1 MVKMNLWVGAKARL
15 KIYGFI
21 AEIPYKKQQHKS
33 FDQCLWDWKIRI
45 KQIDTIENWENLN
58 LCFKSNFE
66 KSKYM
71 LCICA
76 SNLQQQGFEQLSS
89 NSLRKSNLLRK
100 VDFLLKIG
108 FQVIVFFTPLE
119 VGYLFVTV
127 GFCLQMS
134 PAIIFGTS
142 QNNI

>member
-1 MVKMNLWVGAKARL
+1 MVNMDLWVVGKARL
-15 KIYGFI
+15 KLYGFI
-21 AEIPYKKQQHKS
+21 AEIPYKKQQYKS
-33 FDQCLWDWKIRI
+33 FDQCRWVWKIRI
-45 KQIDTIENWENLN
+45 KQINTIENWEDLN

-66 KSKYM
+66 KPKFM

-76 SNLQQQGFEQLSS
+76 SNLQQQGSEQLPS

-100 VDFLLKIG
+100 VDFLLKIA
-108 FQVIVFFTPLE
+108 FQVTVFFIPLE

-134 PAIIFGTS
+134 PAIGTS
-142 QNNI
+142 QNNV

>member
-1 MVKMNLWVGAKARL
+1 MVNMDLWVVGKARL
-15 KIYGFI
+15 KLYGFI
-21 AEIPYKKQQHKS
+21 AEIPYKKQQYKS
-33 FDQCLWDWKIRI
+33 FDQCRWVWKIRI
-45 KQIDTIENWENLN
+45 KQINTIENWEDLN

-66 KSKYM
+66 KPKFM

-76 SNLQQQGFEQLSS
+76 SNLQQQGFEQLPS

-100 VDFLLKIG
+100 VDFLLKIA
-108 FQVIVFFTPLE
+108 FQVTVFFIPLE

-142 QNNI
+142 QNNV